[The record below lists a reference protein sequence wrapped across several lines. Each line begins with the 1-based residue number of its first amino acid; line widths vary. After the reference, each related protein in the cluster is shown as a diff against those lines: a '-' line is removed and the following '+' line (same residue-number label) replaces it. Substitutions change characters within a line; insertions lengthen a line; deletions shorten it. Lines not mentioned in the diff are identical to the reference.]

1 MTETAAPPW
10 EPTAWMREAIDRRT
24 AQLEDR
30 GIDRTVCDA
39 VVVPLAGNWTGI
51 AGTREDRTCDRCRVY
66 VPHGLDLWAGTVQMQ
81 RVDGTRALL
90 AFGLCSACRNAE
102 VVA

>member
-1 MTETAAPPW
+1 
-10 EPTAWMREAIDRRT
+10 MRGAIDRRVD
-24 AQLEDR
+24 QLEAS

-39 VVVPLAGNWTGI
+39 VVAPLAGDWTGI

-66 VPHGLDLWAGTVQMQ
+66 VPKSLDLWIGTVRMQ

-90 AFGLCSACRNAE
+90 AFGLCQTCRDVE